1 MSDNRLF
8 VSGHDAVPLGKGA
21 SCSSEHFDL
30 SPGSRNIKYIKMN
43 KYWMSAFKFPLTKV
57 STVSSFTVT
66 VITVPLILYS
76 LLMPGGTKRTVAK
89 CFALKNSLGACICFT
104 HLATI
109 SDSWV
114 ASVQN
119 I

>member
-1 MSDNRLF
+1 
-8 VSGHDAVPLGKGA
+8 
-21 SCSSEHFDL
+21 
-30 SPGSRNIKYIKMN
+30 
-43 KYWMSAFKFPLTKV
+43 
-57 STVSSFTVT
+57 
-66 VITVPLILYS
+66 